1 MIHYYGTYLMSW
13 LTTVSFS
20 PGMVIVFY
28 CHLSDVSY
36 SSLTCK
42 TGKVS
47 YKAFLRR
54 NELRACI
61 ARLLQTLSGFNLQ
74 WGVKSLLSGIC
85 HGLGCGSVRCS
96 RDVECESCVSLGSI
110 GGHCH
115 LLSPLPEMTVWLST
129 LERSFLSCCHIFFF
143 FFSFLFSVFWIY
155 YLRISPKC
163 GGIPFE
169 VHAVERTWSW
179 DSERRASV
187 STTWHIGRP

>member
-1 MIHYYGTYLMSW
+1 MIYYYGTYLMSW

-20 PGMVIVFY
+20 PGMVIIFY
-28 CHLSDVSY
+28 CHLPDISY

-61 ARLLQTLSGFNLQ
+61 ALLFQTLPGFNSQ
-74 WGVKSLLSGIC
+74 WGVKSVPSGIC
-85 HGLGCGSVRCS
+85 HWLGYESVLCS

-115 LLSPLPEMTVWLST
+115 LLSPLPEMTVRLST
-129 LERSFLSCCHIFFF
+129 LEKSFFSCCHNCL
-143 FFSFLFSVFWIY
+143 FLDSYFQVFWVS
-155 YLRISPKC
+155 YLHISPKC
-163 GGIPFE
+163 GGILSE
-169 VHAVERTWSW
+169 VQ
-179 DSERRASV
+179 
-187 STTWHIGRP
+187 